1 MKYLYIL
8 KRLIFLIVII
18 LIPINIIFFILF
30 YDGNLRYNFMRL
42 VGESNNIITE
52 FRLFRAIE
60 SRNFPLGVELLDKQL
75 DRTQNLSPGNNKLL
89 KSLYENVR
97 YSFESTVNV
106 EDRDHFEEFLSEMVK
121 LYPDIYSL
129 RLWYAKTLENN
140 EPKYLFEQ
148 LDQAIKILGTD
159 PEAYRIGIDN
169 AFKNKDINK
178 LDEYCNTY
186 YNNQLGGLKFADI
199 PWVFHGIGL
208 RSMTLELIDGDK
220 KTFIK
225 NNGIS
230 LNKTLEYEFLIPDKV
245 EINNNFYLH
254 LAITDGI
261 ELKIKKISFFLEGTK
276 NFEYEMDDIYFTTQN
291 SFTNNSGSVLLFSKD
306 KPEIIKFYSD
316 KIEKNIIADKII
328 FDMSFQRLNTSS
340 SNICKNRIS
349 IDQ

>member
-1 MKYLYIL
+1 MNYLYTL
-8 KRLIFLIVII
+8 KRLIIAIIII

-30 YDGNLRYNFMRL
+30 YDGNFRYNFMRL
-42 VGESNNIITE
+42 IGESNNIITE

-89 KSLYENVR
+89 KSLYENVS
-97 YSFESTVNV
+97 YSFESTINI
-106 EDRDHFEEFLSEMVK
+106 EDRDHFEKFLKRMVK

-129 RLWYAKTLENN
+129 RTWYAKTLENDKP
-140 EPKYLFEQ
+140 EYLYEQ

-159 PEAYRIGIDN
+159 SEAYRIGIKN

-199 PWVFHGIGL
+199 PWVFHGIGI

-230 LNKTLEYEFLIPDKV
+230 LNKPLEFEFLIPEKIK
-245 EINNNFYLH
+245 INNNFYLH

-261 ELKIKKISFFLEGTK
+261 ELKIEKIRFYLEGFK
-276 NFEYEMDDIYFTTQN
+276 NYEYKRDDIYFTTQN
-291 SFTNNSGSVLLFSKD
+291 SFTNNFGSVLLFSKN
-306 KPEIIKFYSD
+306 KPEIIEFYSD
-316 KIEKNIIADKII
+316 KIQENIKADKII
-328 FDMSFQRLNTSS
+328 FDMSFKRLNTSS
-340 SNICKNRIS
+340 SNICNNKINT
-349 IDQ
+349 D